1 MKFQGMEITNSS
13 ELTPGDH
20 CRLVKA
26 GARTINH
33 RDGTKSEVQL
43 LEAKTGRRGP
53 KEEFVANVRVFK
65 DRKERKRVEEL
76 LQ

>member
-1 MKFQGMEITNSS
+1 MKFHGMEIKNSGD
-13 ELTPGDH
+13 LTPGDH

-26 GARTINH
+26 GVRTINH
-33 RDGTKSEVQL
+33 RDGTTTEVQL
-43 LEAKTGRRGP
+43 LEAKTGRRSP